1 VTSPSTFIHQG
12 ESAPRLTNRG
22 RRLILCVGVGT
33 VTLVLAFQAGHLTDT
48 SALGLGD
55 FIAYWSAGRLNAHGQ
70 NPYSPEALLPIE
82 RAQGWAEDW
91 PNIMYYPPW
100 ALPLVMP
107 FGLAPFNLARLA
119 WLIAEIAVVAFCIEL
134 IWHYYRGPSA
144 QRWLAWGLGL
154 GFVPTLI
161 AFRMGQIG
169 PFLLLGVVGF
179 LLCQKRGFDWFAGAC
194 LVLAAIKP
202 QLVYLFGLAVV
213 VWAIDRRHWRVL
225 VGGVSALLAAV
236 AVAAWSN
243 PHVLEQ
249 YRFALSHPPSGNITP
264 TLGALLRLAFGHEL
278 VWLQFVPTVV
288 GLAWFPFYYLRQR
301 ADWKWEEQAPLLL
314 LVSFLTTSYGAWV
327 FDLVVLLIPVLHACV
342 LIIRDGRIWLTG
354 SAIAGFLTA
363 DAVALSLNLGGAA
376 YLSFIW
382 MTPALL
388 VAYLLVRTFCMPRPC
403 QPWLECRPAAPRED
417 GRKAECADYK
427 IAGTLRVPSA

>member
-1 VTSPSTFIHQG
+1 MTSPSSLAHRG
-12 ESAPRLTNRG
+12 DSAPRVTNHW
-22 RRLILCVGVGT
+22 RRLFLCVGVGA
-33 VTLVLAFQAGHLTDT
+33 VTLAIAVQAGRLTDV

-55 FIAYWSAGRLNAHGQ
+55 FIAYWSAGRLNAHGH

-82 RAQGWAEDW
+82 RDQGWAEDW

-119 WLIAEIAVVAFCIEL
+119 WLITEIAVVAFCIDL
-134 IWHYYRGPSA
+134 IWRYYGGSSA
-144 QRWLAWGLGL
+144 HRWLALALGL

-161 AFRMGQIG
+161 ALRMGQIG

-179 LLCQKRGFDWFAGAC
+179 LFCQKRGFTWLAGAC

-225 VGGVSALLAAV
+225 AGGVSALVAAV
-236 AVAAWSN
+236 AVAVWCN

-278 VWLQFVPTVV
+278 VWLQFVPTVF
-288 GLAWFPFYYLRQR
+288 GLAWFPLYYVRRR

-314 LVSFLTTSYGAWV
+314 LASFLTTSYGAWV
-327 FDLVVLLIPVLHACV
+327 FDLVVLLIPLLHACV
-342 LIIRDGRIWLTG
+342 LIVRDGRTWLAGCAITG
-354 SAIAGFLTA
+354 FLIADAIALT
-363 DAVALSLNLGGAA
+363 LNLGGAA

-382 MTPALL
+382 MTPAIL
-388 VAYLLVRTFCMPRPC
+388 AGYLLLKTFCVPRLR
-403 QPWLECRPAAPRED
+403 QPWLECSPHSPHED
-417 GRKAECADYK
+417 NRDAECADYK
-427 IAGTLRVPSA
+427 VAGTLRVPSA